1 MFGSTMFYGDS
12 MITPAISVV
21 SAISG
26 LEVAAPTLSSVVTR
40 QL

>member
-26 LEVAAPTLSSVVTR
+26 LGVATSSLNDVVIIIE
-40 QL
+40 